1 MRVLTLCFAI
11 FLFALTAVGCATHR
25 PEQDRD
31 RNRDRDRERQ
41 ASIESSKNTIIE
53 RLIPEDG
60 LTFTRRTR
68 LIDATIAVLHKGD
81 REELANLNHLRDTL
95 RATSLPDLE
104 KIETHYKEKLADGE

>member
-1 MRVLTLCFAI
+1 MRLLVLCFAI
-11 FLFALTAVGCATHR
+11 FLFALTTVGCATRR
-25 PEQDRD
+25 PDRDQDRS
-31 RNRDRDRERQ
+31 RDRERQ

-81 REELANLNHLRDTL
+81 REELANLNRLRDTL
-95 RATSLPDLE
+95 RATSLSDLE

>member
-1 MRVLTLCFAI
+1 MKLLLLCFAI
-11 FLFALTAVGCATHR
+11 FLFALTTVGCVTPR
-25 PEQDRD
+25 PDRD
-31 RNRDRDRERQ
+31 RNRDRERQ

-81 REELANLNHLRDTL
+81 REELANLNRLRDTL